1 VGTILDPKPI
11 SILIGVFK
19 QGLLGDGK
27 MIAVKKLV
35 QSISGSQKPFE
46 NEINLLMKL
55 KHPNIVQLVS
65 YCYETQ
71 HLHNNF
77 EGKLIFAENT
87 QCLLCLEY
95 LPNGSLEKYI
105 TGMPLK
111 YGITLISL
119 RGCLI
124 VA

>member
-1 VGTILDPKPI
+1 
-11 SILIGVFK
+11 
-19 QGLLGDGK
+19 LLGDGK

-35 QSISGSQKPFE
+35 QSISGCQDQFE
-46 NEINLLMKL
+46 NEVNLLMKL

-71 HLHNNF
+71 HLHNHY
-77 EGKLIFAENT
+77 EGKSIFAENT

-105 TGMPLK
+105 TGM
-111 YGITLISL
+111 TL
-119 RGCLI
+119 
-124 VA
+124 

>member
-1 VGTILDPKPI
+1 
-11 SILIGVFK
+11 
-19 QGLLGDGK
+19 

-35 QSISGSQKPFE
+35 QSISGYQKPFE

-71 HLHNNF
+71 HLHYHY

-111 YGITLISL
+111 YG
-119 RGCLI
+119 
-124 VA
+124 